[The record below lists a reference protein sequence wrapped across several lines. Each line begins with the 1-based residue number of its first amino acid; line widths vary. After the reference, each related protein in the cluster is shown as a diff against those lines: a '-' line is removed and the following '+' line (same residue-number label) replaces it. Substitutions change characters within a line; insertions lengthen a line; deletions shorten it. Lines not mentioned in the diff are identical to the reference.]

1 MSVKPNTLFTG
12 DNLYI
17 LAGMDSESV
26 DLIYLDPPFN
36 SKRLYKAPIGSK
48 AAGAAFKDMW
58 SWDDVDQARLESLL
72 EEYPALFYL
81 VSSTGLAHSKG
92 MAAYLLYMAQR
103 LVEMKRVL
111 KPAGS
116 VYLHCDPT
124 ASHYLKALMD
134 MIFGKAPV
142 SQ

>member
-1 MSVKPNTLFTG
+1 
-12 DNLYI
+12 
-17 LAGMDSESV
+17 
-26 DLIYLDPPFN
+26 
-36 SKRLYKAPIGSK
+36 
-48 AAGAAFKDMW
+48 MW

-72 EEYPALFYL
+72 EEYPSLFYL
-81 VSSTGLAHSKG
+81 VSFTGLSHSKG

-124 ASHYLKALMD
+124 ASHYLKR
-134 MIFGKAPV
+134 
-142 SQ
+142 